1 MISSPA
7 DLRVLDNE
15 QLQILCDEIRAEMIE
30 VTSHTGGHLAS
41 SLGAVELIV
50 ALHSV
55 MDCPHDSI
63 VFDVGH
69 QAYAHKMIT
78 GRLEEF
84 ASLRQ
89 LDGISGF
96 TSSLES
102 ESDAHCSGHA
112 SDSLSVAMG
121 LAAAR
126 AVTGSHKRVAAVIGD
141 AALGGGMAFEA
152 LNHIGQAQ
160 IPMLIVLNDNEMSIS
175 RPVGAL
181 VRHLGHLRATTHYRT
196 ARDTLQD
203 VMAGSG
209 AVGQLLVDFGRN
221 AKDSVKQFVV
231 PHTMIFEQLGITCT
245 APIDGHDIAA
255 LRQTFALCLRSNGPV
270 LVHVV
275 THKGEGYEPAQ
286 QNPELFHGVGPFDI
300 ATGAPVKKGASAPTY
315 TSVFGAALGA
325 EATADHSIFA
335 ITAAMK
341 DGVGLA
347 SFAERFPQR
356 FVDTGIT
363 EEHAVAYASGLA
375 AGGAKPVVAIYST
388 FLQRAVD
395 QIAIDVALPKRNVVF
410 AVDRGGLVGDDGA
423 THNGA
428 FDLVYLRMIPNMRVI
443 VPSDEAELV
452 HALHTAL
459 ALDGPVAVRYPRGE
473 GEGVTL
479 PDEPVVFEEG
489 VSVTRREG
497 DDVAILAFGR
507 MVHQALGAANILHEQ
522 GIQARVVDMRWTK
535 PLDVRAI
542 KEAAATKL
550 VVTVEEGAVE
560 GGVGQSILAELAQ
573 LGSSTPTLV
582 LGLPDSFVEHG
593 KVPQLFER
601 LGLDGASIAGAIKQ
615 RLSSSQ
621 E

>member
-1 MISSPA
+1 MIESPA
-7 DLRVLDNE
+7 DLRVLDDE
-15 QLQILCDEIRAEMIE
+15 QLQILCDEIRAEMID
-30 VTSHTGGHLAS
+30 VTSRTGGHLAS

-55 MDCPHDSI
+55 MDCPEDSI

-78 GRLEEF
+78 GRRKAF
-84 ASLRQ
+84 STLRQ

-96 TSSLES
+96 TSSGES
-102 ESDAHCSGHA
+102 IYDAHYSGHA

-121 LAAAR
+121 LASAR
-126 AVTGSHKRVAAVIGD
+126 AVSGSRKRVAAVIGD

-152 LNHIGQAQ
+152 LNHIGQEQ

-181 VRHLGHLRATTHYRT
+181 VRHLGRLRATTNYRT

-209 AVGQLLVDFGRN
+209 LAGQKLVDFGRN
-221 AKDSVKQFVV
+221 MKDSMKHFVV
-231 PHTMIFEQLGITCT
+231 PHSMIFEQLGITCT

-255 LRQTFALCLRSNGPV
+255 LRETFALCLRSNGPV

-275 THKGEGYEPAQ
+275 TRKGEGYAPAQ
-286 QNPELFHGVGPFDI
+286 DNPELFHGVGPFDI
-300 ATGAPVKKGASAPTY
+300 ESGMPAKKCSGNPTY

-325 EATADHSIFA
+325 EAANDHSIIA

-388 FLQRAVD
+388 FLQRALD
-395 QIAIDVALPKRNVVF
+395 QIVIDVALPKRNVVF

-428 FDLVYLRMIPNMRVI
+428 FDIVYLRMVPNMRVLI
-443 VPSDEAELV
+443 PSDEAELV

-459 ALDGPVAVRYPRGE
+459 SLEGPVAVRYPRGE
-473 GEGVTL
+473 AEGAEV
-479 PDEPVVFEEG
+479 PSDPVVFEEG
-489 VSVTRREG
+489 KSAVRREG

-507 MVHQALGAANILHEQ
+507 MVHQALEAARILQEQ
-522 GIQARVVDMRWTK
+522 GIQARVVDMRWAK
-535 PLDVRAI
+535 PLDTQAI
-542 KEAAATKL
+542 RDAAATKL
-550 VVTVEEGAVE
+550 VVTVEEGVTE
-560 GGVGQSILAELAQ
+560 GGVGQAILAELSHM
-573 LGSSTPTLV
+573 GETVPSLV
-582 LGLPDSFVEHG
+582 LGIPDHFVEHG

-601 LGLDGASIAGAIKQ
+601 LGLDGASIAASIRQTG
-615 RLSSSQ
+615 LF
-621 E
+621 EG